1 MAGVEVIDLD
11 DPSTAEAVSAD
22 PALVAGSAAPVCID
36 EYQHAPELLGAIK
49 SELNRG
55 LRPGRFVLTG
65 STRSEAVPELARY
78 LAGRV
83 HLLSVLPFFP
93 GRARWN
99 PGGSAGGAS
108 PWRFH
113 QADNAIRIHHDMGA
127 VHRPRRA
134 GRVSACIGQRDRCR
148 SSPVVRRLC
157 DYGSRARCGSFGP
170 ASPAQA
176 TSLLIAPPRL
186 SDRTAAQYLGH
197 RGGCWFEPRHGHRLP
212 GNPRVGLFGPRA
224 TGVGYDPAAAFGGSA
239 KGAPGRFRPRCR
251 ALGPNRRPACPG

>member
-1 MAGVEVIDLD
+1 MPARLIRRRLLEVATARMAEEAVVVLQGPRTVGKSVLLAELAKMAGVEVIDLD

-113 QADNAIRIHHDMGA
+113 
-127 VHRPRRA
+127 
-134 GRVSACIGQRDRCR
+134 
-148 SSPVVRRLC
+148 
-157 DYGSRARCGSFGP
+157 
-170 ASPAQA
+170 
-176 TSLLIAPPRL
+176 
-186 SDRTAAQYLGH
+186 
-197 RGGCWFEPRHGHRLP
+197 
-212 GNPRVGLFGPRA
+212 
-224 TGVGYDPAAAFGGSA
+224 
-239 KGAPGRFRPRCR
+239 
-251 ALGPNRRPACPG
+251 